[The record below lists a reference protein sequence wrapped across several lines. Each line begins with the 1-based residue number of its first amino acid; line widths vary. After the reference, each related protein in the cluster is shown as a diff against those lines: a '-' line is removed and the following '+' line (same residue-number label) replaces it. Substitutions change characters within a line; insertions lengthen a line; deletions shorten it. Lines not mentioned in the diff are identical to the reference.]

1 MRVVRLHRLNSPPI
15 SLSMFFSFD
24 GIDGVG
30 KSTQMELFC
39 EWLRGEGRQV
49 TFCRDPGSTP
59 LGERI
64 REILLASDPDVA
76 IDRRAEM
83 LLYMAARAQ
92 LVDQVIRPALE
103 RSEVVVSDR
112 YLLANIVYQ
121 GHAGGLD
128 PEVVRQVGEVAIDGV
143 RPDCVFLLDMPVDA
157 ADRRL
162 ERPLDRM
169 EQQGASFRHRLRSGY
184 LLEAERPGSVI
195 QVIDAGG
202 SIDQV
207 QQAIRQHAK
216 RLLAG

>member
-1 MRVVRLHRLNSPPI
+1 
-15 SLSMFFSFD
+15 MFFSFD

-30 KSTQMELFC
+30 KSTQMELFLD
-39 EWLRGEGRQV
+39 WLREQDLSV

-64 REILLASDPDVA
+64 REILLASEGHLA

-103 RSEVVVSDR
+103 RGEVVISDR

-128 PEVVRQVGEVAIDGV
+128 PEVVRQVGEVAIGGL
-143 RPDCVFLLDMPVDA
+143 RPDCVFLLDMPVDQ

-169 EQQGASFRHRLRSGY
+169 EQQGEAFRQRLRSGY
-184 LLEAERPGSVI
+184 LLEAERPGSCV
-195 QVIDAGG
+195 QVIDAAR
-202 SIDQV
+202 SIEAV
-207 QQAIRQHAK
+207 QTDIRQHAA
-216 RLLAG
+216 RFLSSPAD